1 LAVLTLVFLRKQL
14 IISKK
19 DSKPPCGAIMPNRFF
34 ALLFCI
40 AICACQRPEQ
50 PSAPPLFQL
59 LRKDATGLDFEN
71 ELHQTSKFNVFNY
84 MYFYNG
90 GGVAA
95 GDFNGDGLADLY
107 FTSNMGPNKMF
118 LNQGGLK
125 FRDVTDASG
134 VAGCSDGGCGWS
146 TGISVV
152 DLNNDGL
159 LDLYV
164 GQLGDYQGITGK
176 NQLFICQK
184 IENGIPVY
192 RDEAAAYGLDLV
204 GFSTQAVFFDYDLD
218 GDLDV
223 FQMNHSLH
231 QNGTFGPRKN
241 FEGKP
246 HPLAGDRLLRNDSS
260 PQSGPTFTDVTASA
274 GIIND
279 ALGYGLGIVTGDV
292 NNDGWPDL
300 YIGNDFHENDYL
312 YLNNQDGTFSE
323 SATYAMA
330 HTSQFSMGV
339 DMADVNNDGWTDIFS
354 LDMLP
359 EDPYVLK
366 SSLGEDAY
374 NVFRYKIGLGYAY
387 QYTRNNLQLNNGD
400 GTFCEIGLFAGLA
413 ATDWSWSS
421 LFTDFDN
428 DGRKDLFV
436 SNGIPRRM
444 NDIDYVR
451 FQENRELALKGDSRD
466 VQEHELAAVDS
477 MPRIKLANKLFRNG
491 GQLRFEDLS
500 DRVSGS
506 LPTFSN
512 GAVVADFDND
522 GDLDVVVNNIE
533 DEPFIYQNLARE
545 SGGSAGKYLSF
556 KFEGQAANR
565 HGIGAKVLVFRKNG
579 ERQVEEFYPVR
590 GYQSSAHLPLHIG
603 VGGPADLDSVLLIW
617 PDRSFERVA
626 DLKFDQTQTLV
637 WRADLPRFDFKKIRQ
652 RAVSPFR
659 FADVTTASGLNFQH
673 LENPFVEFNREPLMP
688 NMVSTEGPALAV
700 GDVNGDGLDDVFFGS
715 AKRENSALFL
725 QNRDGKFTLK
735 TPPAILQ
742 DAVFEDV
749 DAVFADLDGDGDL
762 DLVVAAGGNEYNGQE
777 EPMRQRAYLN
787 DGHGNLARADPFP
800 TLFMTAACVEAAD
813 FDGDGRVDFFFGG
826 RALPW
831 KYGLT
836 PNSYLMRN
844 LGNGQFEDATQ
855 RLAPGLQNVGLVKN
869 ATWADLDGD
878 GDADL
883 LLAMEWGP
891 LTVFLN
897 TGGRFE
903 KKELDT
909 GKGWWNFVLA
919 HDFDGDGDVDILAGN
934 TGLNGRLRPSQKE
947 PIRLYINDFDN
958 NGQTETVLTYYLK
971 GREIPFANHEE
982 ILKALPML
990 KKKYLQS
997 KPFAAASVPQIFGKD
1012 RLEKAVLREADTF
1025 ESRYFENTG
1034 NLNFRAHALPDE
1046 LQFSTLNAAALA
1058 DLDGDGKMEVLL
1070 GGNFYDCNIQMGRY
1084 DASSGNVL
1092 RIGPGGQ
1099 MQACPLGDL
1108 RLADQTRRIQAL
1120 KIKGKTA
1127 YVWARNNT
1135 TAVIVQPIK

>member
-1 LAVLTLVFLRKQL
+1 
-14 IISKK
+14 
-19 DSKPPCGAIMPNRFF
+19 MPNRFF
-34 ALLFCI
+34 TLLFCI
-40 AICACQRPEQ
+40 ALCACRHSEQ
-50 PSAPPLFQL
+50 HLSAPPFFQL

-71 ELHQTSKFNVFNY
+71 ELRQSSEFNVFNY

-95 GDFNGDGLADLY
+95 GDFNNDGLTDLY

-125 FRDVTDASG
+125 FRDATSAAG
-134 VAGCSDGGCGWS
+134 VAGMDGWS
-146 TGISVV
+146 TGISIV
-152 DLNNDGL
+152 DINNDGL

-164 GQLGDYQGITGK
+164 GQLGDYQGISGK
-176 NQLFICQK
+176 NQLFVCQK
-184 IENGIPVY
+184 IENGIPIY

-218 GDLDV
+218 GDLDI

-231 QNGTFGPRKN
+231 QNGTFGARKN

-246 HPLAGDRLLRNDSS
+246 HPLAGDRLLRNDNPTPDPS
-260 PQSGPTFTDVTASA
+260 PAGRGARLSGARSAATPLPAGEGPGVGFTDVTTSA
-274 GIIND
+274 GIINN

-292 NNDGWPDL
+292 NNDGCPDL

-312 YLNNQDGTFSE
+312 YLNNQDGTFTE
-323 SATYAMA
+323 SATYALA

-339 DMADVNNDGWTDIFS
+339 DIADVNNDGWTDIFS

-374 NVFRYKIGLGYAY
+374 NIFRYKIGLGYSY
-387 QYTRNNLQLNNGD
+387 QYARNNLQLNSGD
-400 GTFCEIGLFAGLA
+400 GTFREVGLFAGVA

-421 LFTDFDN
+421 LFADFDD
-428 DGRKDLFV
+428 DGYKDLFV

-451 FQENRELALKGDSRD
+451 FQENREIALKGDSRD
-466 VQEHELAAVDS
+466 VQAHELAAVDS
-477 MPRIKLANKLFRNG
+477 MPRIKLPNKFFRNSG

-533 DEPFIYQNLARE
+533 DEPFIYQNLERQ
-545 SGGSAGKYLSF
+545 SGSPSGSFLSF
-556 KFEGQAANR
+556 KFEGQPQNR
-565 HGIGAKVLVFRKNG
+565 HGIGSKVLIFKKNG
-579 ERQVEEFYPVR
+579 ERLTEEFYPVR
-590 GYQSSAHLPLHIG
+590 GYQSSTHVPLHIG
-603 VGGPADLDSVLLIW
+603 VGDSAGIDSALVIW
-617 PDRSFERVA
+617 PDQTFERVA
-626 DLKFDQTQTLV
+626 KLKFNEPQTLV
-637 WRADLPRFDFKKIRQ
+637 WRVGLPRFDFKKLRQ
-652 RAVSPFR
+652 HATPPFQ
-659 FADVTTASGLNFQH
+659 FSDVTATSGLGFQH
-673 LENPFVEFNREPLMP
+673 VENPFVEFNREPLMP

-715 AKRENSALFL
+715 AKRENSALYL
-725 QNRDGKFTLK
+725 QSRNGKFTLK
-735 TPPAILQ
+735 TPPAVLQ

-749 DAVFADLDGDGDL
+749 DAVFADLEGDGDL

-777 EPMRQRAYLN
+777 EPMQQRAYLN
-787 DGHGNLARADPFP
+787 DGSGNFARANPFP

-844 LGNGQFEDATQ
+844 LGNGQFEDATE

-869 ATWADLDGD
+869 ATWTDLDAD
-878 GDADL
+878 GDLDL
-883 LLAMEWGP
+883 LLALEWAS
-891 LTVFLN
+891 LTAFLN
-897 TGGRFE
+897 NGGRFE
-903 KKELDT
+903 KKELAT
-909 GKGWWNFVLA
+909 GKGWWNFALA

-934 TGLNGRLRPSQKE
+934 TGLNSRLQPSQKE
-947 PIRLYINDFDN
+947 PIRLYISDFDN
-958 NGQTETVLTYYLK
+958 NGQTETLLTYHLK

-1012 RLEKAVLREADTF
+1012 RLEKAILREANTF

-1034 NLNFRAHALPDE
+1034 GLNFRAHALPDE
-1046 LQFSTLNAAALA
+1046 LQFSTLNAAALT
-1058 DLDGDGKMEVLL
+1058 DLDGDGKMEALL

-1084 DASSGNVL
+1084 DASSGNAL
-1092 RIGPGGQ
+1092 RIGPNGQ
-1099 MQACPLGDL
+1099 MQAYPLGGL
-1108 RLADQTRRIQAL
+1108 RIADQTRRIQAL
-1120 KIKGKTA
+1120 KIGGKTTF
-1127 YVWARNNT
+1127 VWARNNT
-1135 TAVIVQPIK
+1135 TAVVIQPSK